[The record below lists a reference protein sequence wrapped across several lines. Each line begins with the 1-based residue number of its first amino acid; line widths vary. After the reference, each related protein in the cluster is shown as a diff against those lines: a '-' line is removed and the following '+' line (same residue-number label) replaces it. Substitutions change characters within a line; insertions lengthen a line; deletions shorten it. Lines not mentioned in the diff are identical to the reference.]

1 MSELINRDHR
11 SRMKARFAAQG
22 LDGLNDNE
30 ALELLLYFAVP
41 RVDTNPIAHR
51 LLDTFGSLH
60 GVIDASPEAL
70 KRVQG
75 IGENAATLLVLLREM
90 MRRYAMDKAEKD
102 FKSASL
108 TTTEKIG
115 RYLTPFFVGVNEER
129 MVARATD
136 IKGKVLG
143 VEEISRGTTRAPDV
157 NIRRLAEFAIRYQ
170 AASVIL
176 AHNHPGGLALPSHDD
191 MQTTRRIRETLGSLS
206 IGLRDHIIIAGDD
219 FVSMSDSGMLKYVDG

>member
-1 MSELINRDHR
+1 M
-11 SRMKARFAAQG
+11 
-22 LDGLNDNE
+22 
-30 ALELLLYFAVP
+30 
-41 RVDTNPIAHR
+41 DTNPIAHR

-115 RYLTPFFVGVNEER
+115 RYLMPFFVGVNEER
-129 MVARATD
+129 MVALATD

-143 VEEISRGTTRAPDV
+143 VEEISRGTTRATDV

-191 MQTTRRIRETLGSLS
+191 MQTTRRIREACATISSSPATILS
-206 IGLRDHIIIAGDD
+206 P
-219 FVSMSDSGMLKYVDG
+219 

>member
-1 MSELINRDHR
+1 MSELIHRDHR

-22 LDGLNDNE
+22 LDGLNDHE

-129 MVARATD
+129 MVALATD

-143 VEEISRGTTRAPDV
+143 VEEISRGTTRATDV

-206 IGLRDHIIIAGDD
+206 IGLRDHIIISGDD

>member
-1 MSELINRDHR
+1 MSESIHRDHR

-22 LDGLNDNE
+22 LDGLNDHE

-51 LLDTFGSLH
+51 LLDTFGSFH
-60 GVIDASPEAL
+60 GVLDASPDAL

-75 IGENAATLLVLLREM
+75 VGENSALLIALAREV

-102 FKSASL
+102 FQGAAL

-115 RYLTPFFVGVNEER
+115 KYLAPYFLGVNEER
-129 MVARATD
+129 MVALATD

-143 VEEISRGTTRAPDV
+143 VEEMSRGTTRATDV
-157 NIRRLAEFAIRYQ
+157 NIRRLVEFAIRYQ
-170 AASVIL
+170 AASIII

-191 MQTTRRIRETLGSLS
+191 MQATRRIRETLGSLS

-219 FVSMSDSGMLKYVDG
+219 FVSMHDSGMFRYIDG

>member
-1 MSELINRDHR
+1 MSESIHRDHR
-11 SRMKARFAAQG
+11 SRMKARFATQG
-22 LDGLNDNE
+22 LDGLNDHE

-129 MVARATD
+129 MVALATD

-143 VEEISRGTTRAPDV
+143 VEEISRGTTRATDV

>member
-1 MSELINRDHR
+1 MSELIHRDHR

-22 LDGLNDNE
+22 LDGLNDHE

-129 MVARATD
+129 MVALATD

-143 VEEISRGTTRAPDV
+143 VEEISRGTTRATDV
-157 NIRRLAEFAIRYQ
+157 NIRKLAEFAIRYQ

-206 IGLRDHIIIAGDD
+206 IGLRDHIIIADDD

>member
-1 MSELINRDHR
+1 MSETIHRDHR

-22 LDGLNDNE
+22 LDGLNDHE

-70 KRVQG
+70 KSVQG
-75 IGENAATLLVLLREM
+75 IGDNAATLIVLLREM
-90 MRRYAMDKAEKD
+90 MRRYAIDKAEKD
-102 FKSASL
+102 LKGASL

-115 RYLTPFFVGVNEER
+115 QYLSPYFVGVNEER
-129 MVARATD
+129 FVALATD
-136 IKGKVLG
+136 MKGKVLG
-143 VEEISRGTTRAPDV
+143 VEEISRGTTRATDV
-157 NIRRLAEFAIRYQ
+157 NIRKLVEFAIRYQ

-191 MQTTRRIRETLGSLS
+191 MQTTRRIRDTLGTLS
-206 IGLRDHIIIAGDD
+206 IGVRDHIIIAADD
-219 FVSMSDSGMLKYVDG
+219 FLSMRDSGMLKYVE

>member
-1 MSELINRDHR
+1 MSDSIHRDHR

-22 LDGLNDNE
+22 LDGLNDHE

-70 KRVQG
+70 RQVKG
-75 IGENAATLLVLLREM
+75 IGENAATLIVLLREM

-102 FKSASL
+102 FQAAAL

-115 RYLTPFFVGVNEER
+115 KYLTPYFVGVSEER
-129 MVARATD
+129 MVALATD
-136 IKGKVLG
+136 TKGKVLG
-143 VEEISRGTTRAPDV
+143 VEEISRGITRATDV
-157 NIRRLAEFAIRYQ
+157 NIRKLVEFAIRYQ
-170 AASVIL
+170 AAGVIL

-191 MQTTRRIRETLGSLS
+191 MQTTRRIRMTLASLS
-206 IGLRDHIIIAGDD
+206 ISLRDHIIIAGDD
-219 FVSMSDSGMLKYVDG
+219 FISMHDSGMLKYADG